1 MITKKNWEIL
11 LQIIIPREEDGKKIV
26 VSTLVR
32 GNYFGEISLLKLDDG
47 HNRYKKTLQFY
58 YFHDLQNCHY
68 NVKLMLFEIA

>member
-1 MITKKNWEIL
+1 MITKKNLEIL

-47 HNRYKKTLQFY
+47 HNRYKKPSSFITFMI
-58 YFHDLQNCHY
+58 C
-68 NVKLMLFEIA
+68 KIATTT